1 MGFVKLVN
9 DIDAKEAARMGLFT
23 RPLTTAAVQKH
34 LQEFGLEPEFG
45 THNVI
50 RGLSGKRGDGSK
62 PEGMKGQEEVVGKP
76 SRVNLW
82 LSLPGCD

>member
-1 MGFVKLVN
+1 MPFYCVHRLEDMGFVKLVN

-50 RGLSGKRGDGSK
+50 RGLSGMLRMG
-62 PEGMKGQEEVVGKP
+62 
-76 SRVNLW
+76 
-82 LSLPGCD
+82 